1 MVARLRAALR
11 PPGVLLAKSVAA
23 WRAVCLQAAGLSTE
37 AVVEAE
43 AEAGIVKAWK
53 SSDQLS

>member
-1 MVARLRAALR
+1 M
-11 PPGVLLAKSVAA
+11 LLAKVVSA
-23 WRAVCLQAAGLSTE
+23 WRAVCSQAEGLSPE
-37 AVVEAE
+37 AVAEAE